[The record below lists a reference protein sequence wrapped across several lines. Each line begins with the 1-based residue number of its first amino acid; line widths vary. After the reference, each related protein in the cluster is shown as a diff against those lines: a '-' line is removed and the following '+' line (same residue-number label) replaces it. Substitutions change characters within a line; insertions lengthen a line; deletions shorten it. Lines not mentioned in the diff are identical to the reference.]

1 MSNPIRL
8 AVIGLGAMGKNHA
21 RVTADTEGISLCAV
35 VDADQKTRENFSRT
49 FSVPSFDSVSQM
61 LSGTQLDA
69 AIVAV
74 PTAHHLAVGREL
86 IGAGVH
92 VFLEKP
98 IAPTPEQ
105 GEALI
110 AAADA
115 AKVKLTV
122 GHIERFNP
130 AVLAL
135 RERVRAGELGRVLH
149 IEARRQGPFPSRI
162 QDVGVIVDL
171 AVHDIDLVRFVSG
184 CDVVRVHAE
193 TNQRV
198 HQHHEDLVR
207 ATLRLSDGAV
217 CSLSID
223 WLTPTKVRE
232 LTVTGERGMF
242 VVNLLTQDLTYFENG
257 ATTDE
262 RSDEFAVLRGVSEGR
277 MIRYVVH
284 KREPLR
290 AEIEAFRDAVNG
302 LRAVAVTGEDGL
314 QAIKVANAM
323 LTSSRTNTVV
333 NF

>member
-1 MSNPIRL
+1 MTHPVQL
-8 AVIGLGAMGKNHA
+8 AVIGLGAMGKNHV
-21 RVTADTEGISLCAV
+21 RVAAELQGFALCAL
-35 VDADQKTRENFSRT
+35 VDADKKTRENFGRIYN
-49 FSVPSFDSVSQM
+49 VPNFETVAQM
-61 LSGTQLDA
+61 LHEVKVEA

-74 PTAHHLAVGREL
+74 PTALHLSVGCEL

-98 IAPTPEQ
+98 IALTPDH
-105 GEALI
+105 GERLI
-110 AAADA
+110 VAAVA

-130 AVLAL
+130 AVLEL
-135 RERVRAGELGRVLH
+135 RKRVLEGELGRVLH

-184 CDVVRVHAE
+184 CDVIRVYAE

-232 LTVTGERGMF
+232 LSVTGERGMF

-257 ATTDE
+257 STTDE
-262 RSDEFAVLRGVSEGR
+262 RSDEFAILRGVSEGR
-277 MIRYVVH
+277 MIRYVIH

-290 AEIEAFRDAVNG
+290 AELEAFRDALSG
-302 LRAVAVTGEDGL
+302 DHPIAVSGEDGL
-314 QAIKVANAM
+314 QALRVANAM
-323 LTSSRTNTVV
+323 LASSKTNSVV